1 VRQIICIAHHYR
13 TIKAILTE
21 LIRIE
26 INYYSINIIEGKIHL
41 LFISHKE
48 NIMK

>member
-1 VRQIICIAHHYR
+1 MYSTPRYR
-13 TIKAILTE
+13 TIKAILSE

-26 INYYSINIIEGKIHL
+26 IDYYPIIMIEGKIHL

-48 NIMK
+48 SIMK